1 MDDRED
7 DVDQRRAAD
16 AEGAL
21 DEQIG
26 GQPGADADDRGQ
38 AGARA
43 QDEPAEQR
51 DQHGAM
57 QAEREPRL
65 GAVEETGEGEGEAG
79 DDQRD
84 PPAGNG
90 QFLGQGA
97 AGVRTAMPAAAHVPS
112 IPFSSS
118 SGAKSRSEGHKSEL
132 QSLMRISY

>member
-1 MDDRED
+1 
-7 DVDQRRAAD
+7 
-16 AEGAL
+16 
-21 DEQIG
+21 
-26 GQPGADADDRGQ
+26 
-38 AGARA
+38 
-43 QDEPAEQR
+43 
-51 DQHGAM
+51 M

-118 SGAKSRSEGHKSEL
+118 SGAKSVPSPNARGPTSRNARRSEEHTSEL
-132 QSLMRISY
+132 QSLMRISYAVFCLTTQKRKTTQPV

>member
-1 MDDRED
+1 MK
-7 DVDQRRAAD
+7 
-16 AEGAL
+16 
-21 DEQIG
+21 
-26 GQPGADADDRGQ
+26 
-38 AGARA
+38 
-43 QDEPAEQR
+43 
-51 DQHGAM
+51 
-57 QAEREPRL
+57 AEREPRL

-118 SGAKSRSEGHKSEL
+118 SVAKSVPSPNARGPTSRNARGSRSIAGALAATILTRWPYFSLRSEERRVGKACVNTCRSRW
-132 QSLMRISY
+132 SPYY

>member
-1 MDDRED
+1 
-7 DVDQRRAAD
+7 
-16 AEGAL
+16 
-21 DEQIG
+21 
-26 GQPGADADDRGQ
+26 
-38 AGARA
+38 
-43 QDEPAEQR
+43 
-51 DQHGAM
+51 M

-118 SGAKSRSEGHKSEL
+118 SGAKSVPSPNARGPTSRNASGSRSIEGDVPATTLTRWPHFILSFVFVSAVSRSPTILKSDT
-132 QSLMRISY
+132 